1 MAVVVWKTLSA
12 LLAVCSAARAQ
23 NFTYEANWDSLDARP
38 IPEWYEDAK
47 LGVFIHWG
55 VFSVPSFKSEWFWEN
70 WETNDSDVV
79 EFMNANYKPGFTY
92 QDFARDFTAE
102 FYDPD
107 TWANI
112 FQSSGAKYVVLTSK
126 HHEGYTL
133 WPSDYSFSWNAKDV
147 GPARDLIAP
156 LAESIRSNTDL
167 KFGLYHSLLE
177 WYNPLYLQD
186 QANNWTTQDFVNQK
200 TLPEL
205 YEIVNAY
212 KPEVIFS
219 DGEWTASSDYFRS
232 KEFLAWLYNE
242 SPVKDTV
249 AVNDRWG
256 NDAKCQHGGYFN
268 CDDRLNPGTLMV
280 HKWENAMTID
290 KSSWGFR
297 RNARLSNILTIEEL
311 LNNFVK
317 AVSCN
322 GNMLMNV
329 GPTKEGVIAPIYEE
343 RLRQMGTWLDINGEA
358 IYSTRYWSVQNDA
371 NNKDVWYTRSKDN
384 SAVYAIS
391 LIWPSNRQLTLG
403 SVLLAEDAT
412 VTLFGYSRE
421 LTWTDTGSEILVDF
435 PQRDLVSS
443 DWAYAIKMVGATSR

>member
-1 MAVVVWKTLSA
+1 MAVAVWKTLSA
-12 LLAVCSAARAQ
+12 LLAVCSAARSQ

-47 LGVFIHWG
+47 LGVFLHWG

-70 WETNDSDVV
+70 WES
-79 EFMNANYKPGFTY
+79 
-92 QDFARDFTAE
+92 
-102 FYDPD
+102 
-107 TWANI
+107 
-112 FQSSGAKYVVLTSK
+112 KYVVLTSK

-133 WPSDYSFSWNAKDV
+133 WPSSYSFSWNAKDV

-205 YEIVNAY
+205 YEI
-212 KPEVIFS
+212 
-219 DGEWTASSDYFRS
+219 WTASSDYFRS

-371 NNKDVWYTRSKDN
+371 NNTDVWYR
-384 SAVYAIS
+384 
-391 LIWPSNRQLTLG
+391 L
-403 SVLLAEDAT
+403 SVLPSTWGYPRIYTSGIYKRKAEFRGRRVPIRRSRALIIDPLGPSRKGLSNGALSTVNQSAHFRLVFSRRNILPDDGSDLKAKTAHVIMVKAGDEDACAT
-412 VTLFGYSRE
+412 M
-421 LTWTDTGSEILVDF
+421 
-435 PQRDLVSS
+435 
-443 DWAYAIKMVGATSR
+443 AIDNIDKMS

>member
-102 FYDPD
+102 FYEPD

-205 YEIVNAY
+205 YEIVSHSLPINLLLPDY
-212 KPEVIFS
+212 QVIFS

-268 CDDRLNPGTLMV
+268 CDDRLNPG
-280 HKWENAMTID
+280 N
-290 KSSWGFR
+290 
-297 RNARLSNILTIEEL
+297 
-311 LNNFVK
+311 
-317 AVSCN
+317 
-322 GNMLMNV
+322 
-329 GPTKEGVIAPIYEE
+329 
-343 RLRQMGTWLDINGEA
+343 
-358 IYSTRYWSVQNDA
+358 
-371 NNKDVWYTRSKDN
+371 
-384 SAVYAIS
+384 
-391 LIWPSNRQLTLG
+391 
-403 SVLLAEDAT
+403 
-412 VTLFGYSRE
+412 
-421 LTWTDTGSEILVDF
+421 
-435 PQRDLVSS
+435 
-443 DWAYAIKMVGATSR
+443 